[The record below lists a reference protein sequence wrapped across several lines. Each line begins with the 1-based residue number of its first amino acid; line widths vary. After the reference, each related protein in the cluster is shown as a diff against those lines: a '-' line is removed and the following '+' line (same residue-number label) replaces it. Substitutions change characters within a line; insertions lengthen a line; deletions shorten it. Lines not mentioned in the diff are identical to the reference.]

1 MDIGLGIILLFDIS
15 GHSCVD
21 DDLELWKQRI
31 CRELCSLFNLDGHY
45 ASDHVRSRVRPLI
58 TGLTQN

>member
-31 CRELCSLFNLDGHY
+31 CRNCVHSSILMDIM
-45 ASDHVRSRVRPLI
+45 RV
-58 TGLTQN
+58 TM